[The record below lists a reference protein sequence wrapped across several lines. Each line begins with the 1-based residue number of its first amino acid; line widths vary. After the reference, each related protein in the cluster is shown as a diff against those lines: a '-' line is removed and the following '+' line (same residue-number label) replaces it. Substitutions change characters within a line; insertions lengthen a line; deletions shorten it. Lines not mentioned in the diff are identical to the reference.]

1 MRTFSLASKSEKNGL
16 ITWDRLLYNTKTQQ
30 VKIFLHTHTH
40 TAIRYWHSLI
50 ASVAKDYA
58 TSKSKLTFAI
68 AEEQDFQTDIKL
80 LGLSD
85 WGEDVAVG
93 IFGKDGIRFALKEEL
108 TTETLKDFVSDFVDK
123 SLQPK
128 LNSEPTPKAN
138 KDSEIKKVV
147 GNSFKKFMGD
157 SSKNRLLKLCIPD
170 APQCRKANE
179 YFAKVV
185 ARYEGSKEIVFGEM
199 NMALND
205 VPPSVKLDGTLPSFL
220 FARKGS
226 KDIATVTP
234 KPTDDADLVF
244 FLKVSLPCTREN
256 KLT

>member
-1 MRTFSLASKSEKNGL
+1 M
-16 ITWDRLLYNTKTQQ
+16 
-30 VKIFLHTHTH
+30 
-40 TAIRYWHSLI
+40 I
-50 ASVAKDYA
+50 ASVAKDFK
-58 TSKSKLTFAI
+58 TSKSKLSFAI

-93 IFGKDGIRFALKEEL
+93 IFGKDGVRFPLKEEL
-108 TTETLKDFVSDFVDK
+108 TSESLKEFVSDFVDK
-123 SLQPK
+123 SLKPK
-128 LNSEPTPKAN
+128 LNSEPTPKAD
-138 KDSEIKKVV
+138 KDSVIKKVV

-157 SSKNRLLKLCIPD
+157 TSKNRLLKLCMPD
-170 APQCRKANE
+170 APQCKKANE

-205 VPPSVKLDGTLPSFL
+205 VPPTVKIDSSLPSFL

-226 KDIATVTP
+226 KDIAAVSP

-244 FLKVSLPCTREN
+244 FLKVHML
-256 KLT
+256 